1 MNRLLL
7 LLVAA
12 VTSES
17 VELTVD
23 NFDDLVTE
31 HSETQEGWLIK
42 FYAPWCPH
50 CKKLAP
56 EWTKF
61 SNLVT
66 GVNVGEVNCDDKEL
80 GQPICHRF
88 RVQGYPT
95 VLLFPAAGENG
106 SEFKRFHGDRTADG
120 FLDFVGEKV
129 NKESSGW
136 RSWISGLMTKKVE
149 QLEGLNDILIR
160 YQLKQVEHLLDL
172 TQ

>member
-1 MNRLLL
+1 M
-7 LLVAA
+7 
-12 VTSES
+12 
-17 VELTVD
+17 
-23 NFDDLVTE
+23 
-31 HSETQEGWLIK
+31 
-42 FYAPWCPH
+42 
-50 CKKLAP
+50 
-56 EWTKF
+56 
-61 SNLVT
+61 
-66 GVNVGEVNCDDKEL
+66 
-80 GQPICHRF
+80 
-88 RVQGYPT
+88 
-95 VLLFPAAGENG
+95 LLFPAAGENG